1 MTSKFIDMDGDKF
14 AIQHTFDMSPN
25 IESAQQLRSNG
36 IMGDSDR
43 RLVGRIDARLVH
55 KLCSEAGIKWSDKK
69 AVAEHI
75 DKLMNDGTLSKL
87 RVWEGSY

>member
-1 MTSKFIDMDGDKF
+1 MKSKFIDLDGSKF
-14 AIQHTFDMSPN
+14 AVQHTFDMTPN
-25 IESAQQLRSNG
+25 IESAQQLRSNE
-36 IMGDSDR
+36 IMGDSER

-55 KLCSEAGIKWSDKK
+55 KLISEAGIRWDDKP

-87 RVWEGSY
+87 RVWEGQY